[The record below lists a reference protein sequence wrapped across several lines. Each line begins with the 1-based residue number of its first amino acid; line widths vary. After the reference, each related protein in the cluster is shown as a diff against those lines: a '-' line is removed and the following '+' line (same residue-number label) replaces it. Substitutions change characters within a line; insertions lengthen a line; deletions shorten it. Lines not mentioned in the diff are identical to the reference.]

1 MTMPSA
7 ERLVQLRA
15 AYPEGFL
22 ARRGVFTVGGWTCLG
37 LDPWRGRDGKY
48 VKTPGSRWLHP
59 DESEVYD
66 GEEEWRSDEFNRWI
80 AGGDLLPDLTDPLT
94 FQAALIDLA
103 EAIGWGVTGNLAWF
117 KNSLGFWDL
126 QADGFTFATADP
138 KKRTFCSFDTH
149 DPIEALLLARAGLH
163 SKEPTP
169 P

>member
-1 MTMPSA
+1 MTMPTA
-7 ERLVQLRA
+7 ERLAQLRA
-15 AYPEGFL
+15 AWPEGFL

-80 AGGDLLPDLTDPLT
+80 AGGDLLPDLSDPLT

-103 EAIGWGVTGNLAWF
+103 EAIGWKGTNLALFEGSAGCWGF
-117 KNSLGFWDL
+117 SSNSL
-126 QADGFTFATADP
+126 TFRTVDP
-138 KKRTFCSFDTH
+138 KCVLFPPSDT
-149 DPIEALLLARAGLH
+149 DNPIEALLLARAGLRIL
-163 SKEPTP
+163 EPTTP
-169 P
+169 